1 MGLLEAICDGHDDDR
16 DGDHGGHGDDV
27 RAHDPAK
34 INHSIWNLFSLI
46 ENCHE
51 KVQNHSKKF
60 LTGKT
65 IYFRSIFF
73 NHSKK
78 HVKMI

>member
-1 MGLLEAICDGHDDDR
+1 MGLLKAICDGHDDDR
-16 DGDHGGHGDDV
+16 GGDHGGHGDDV

-34 INHSIWNLFSLI
+34 INHLIGNLFSLI
-46 ENCHE
+46 EWHE
-51 KVQNHSKKF
+51 KVQNRSKKF

-73 NHSKK
+73 NRSKS
-78 HVKMI
+78 M